1 MIEFTKEDVIRLGSF
16 LEGAYE
22 EHTNDGSD
30 LEAWAKSTARR
41 EAPVDAL
48 KKFVGIAFP
57 NRTEQLDAYRLIF
70 ETDFEDIPTY
80 MEEGIFSAIANWRLM
95 LGR

>member
-1 MIEFTKEDVIRLGSF
+1 MIEFTKEDVIRLGSL

-22 EHTNDGSD
+22 QHFGDGNE
-30 LEAWAKSTARR
+30 LEAWARSTARR
-41 EAPVDAL
+41 DPPELAL

-57 NRTEQLDAYRLIF
+57 NKTSQIDAYRLIF
-70 ETDFEDIPTY
+70 EVPLEDIPIY
-80 MEEGIFSAIANWRLM
+80 MEEGALSAIANWRLM